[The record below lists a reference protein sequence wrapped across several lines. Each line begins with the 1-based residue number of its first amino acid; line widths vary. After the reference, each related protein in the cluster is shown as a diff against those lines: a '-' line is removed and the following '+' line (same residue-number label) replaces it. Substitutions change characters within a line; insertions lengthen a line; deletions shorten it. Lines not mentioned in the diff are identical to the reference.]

1 MPVETV
7 SVEDLTLYYDPAE
20 RESADLIGEACKR
33 SVQLIHECWG
43 LYAPDDCR
51 VYVMTSWSQ
60 FLFRSAPWPWR
71 ILLGVTLPLW
81 YSRVKKTWSY
91 AGGWTQRY
99 GSRVAVGVKPPQALQ
114 LAYRGIGDRIFVR
127 GEDTS
132 AKIQHIACHELVHAF
147 SSHLRLPLW
156 LNEGLAMLTVDKYV
170 GKPTVRDVTIETLSN
185 ASGEISRGTYR
196 DVPRMDEDTIVY
208 HTVRGYWI
216 TRYFEDVRPGLLK
229 TLLSQRRSHEHLE
242 GEMAAALTLGR
253 EGFWRSIDALTV
265 SHFKERNQRD

>member
-1 MPVETV
+1 MET
-7 SVEDLTLYYDPAE
+7 LLAQGLAIYYEPPDRDTAE
-20 RESADLIGEACKR
+20 LIRQTSER
-33 SVQLIHECWG
+33 SIPLIQNLWG
-43 LYAPDDCR
+43 LETPRDCR

-60 FLFRSAPWPWR
+60 FFFRSAPWHWC
-71 ILLGVTLPLW
+71 IGLAVTLPLW
-81 YSRVKKTWSY
+81 YRRARAMWAYS
-91 AGGWTQRY
+91 GGWVQRF
-99 GSRVAVGVKPPQALQ
+99 GSRVAVGVKPPRLIESAD
-114 LAYRGIGDRIFVR
+114 RSIGDRIFVR

-265 SHFKERNQRD
+265 SHFKEKNQRD